1 MKEETVSQLIDRI
14 GEYGKRSKYLYEQY
28 KQVEEL
34 KVKAKALLIQKLNEA
49 GFKSAKTDNFIASIT
64 KKPGIQVLHEQSV
77 LEWLKEAPNIETDQ
91 YIGLKKTE
99 FKSLALTMLKD
110 TGEIIPGT
118 ELIETESIG
127 IRKSK

>member
-49 GFKSAKTDNFIASIT
+49 GFKSAKTD
-64 KKPGIQVLHEQSV
+64 KRVLFPFERFGMIM
-77 LEWLKEAPNIETDQ
+77 LEV
-91 YIGLKKTE
+91 G
-99 FKSLALTMLKD
+99 
-110 TGEIIPGT
+110 GT
-118 ELIETESIG
+118 QTLISSSNG
-127 IRKSK
+127 FSCLC